1 MYVEGFLSLFFLV
14 VSFLESKVFFFLHRY
29 IEIFPSTLQEA
40 YANVGPPR
48 QRNMGFM
55 GSNRPGPYDR
65 NDRFSGGMNAMG
77 GGFAGGGYGRGRG
90 GRNVKGL
97 CFFY

>member
-1 MYVEGFLSLFFLV
+1 
-14 VSFLESKVFFFLHRY
+14 
-29 IEIFPSTLQEA
+29 LQEA

-97 CFFY
+97 FLILFEAFVDIFRFSPCKIE